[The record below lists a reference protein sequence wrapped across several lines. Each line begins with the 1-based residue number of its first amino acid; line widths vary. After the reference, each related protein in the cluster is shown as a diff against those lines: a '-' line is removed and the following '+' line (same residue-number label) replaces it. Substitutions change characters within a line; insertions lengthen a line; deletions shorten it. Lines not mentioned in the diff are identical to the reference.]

1 MMAMSLAPLPMTA
14 QLGSGL
20 AEGVFSPRWR
30 RVAVLYVCLT
40 LPLVG
45 LIGSQADNQETYIR
59 IFVTGGG
66 LYATP
71 GLLVAWLTMRRVSA
85 GDRWRWRLWFAGLV
99 VTYLIGQALVV
110 GTHTDW
116 WPANPLGLPATVV
129 STLLLLG
136 VVMGLV
142 RTRSGRLALSVDVT
156 ECAMVMVVLTAPAVL
171 LWADDV
177 TSAADSWY
185 TVPAAMATLGSLVGF
200 YWTAVLYMRLRPR
213 RSTGADD
220 DGGDEPRPER
230 VPLELTVV
238 RIGLALTFLGT
249 VDGAAQVAQGVSG
262 FTLPSVP
269 LMAVHG
275 MCLSMV
281 LLFPVFLPRQIS
293 SGYHRLPPQ
302 AQVRGAGLA
311 PLLTLAGLP
320 VLFLVTVVEW
330 DRRAWV
336 PLFTLGVVGLL
347 AFLAVV
353 RQLVGVHETRRLY
366 AQVEKASD
374 DRRDL
379 LARLIQQMSNDRHS
393 VAAQLHEQAM
403 SAYATFVSFVT
414 ARSSADLWSP
424 DAMTGASG
432 LLGDDLAK
440 QAESLRQLMLAI
452 RPMAME
458 RSASDS
464 LGPPIQAYLD
474 SLYGDAPTPALDVAV
489 DEDVVLDWITETIVS
504 RIVQESIHN
513 IWRHSSAR
521 HVTVTIGAVDGQV
534 EVRVRDDG
542 AGFDPTANLF
552 ESGIAA
558 MRSFAAF
565 TNGSLHIESRPG
577 AGTTVVARLGDPPP
591 PRHQP
596 GSRTPHLHLVPDDN
610 PSPART

>member
-1 MMAMSLAPLPMTA
+1 MMAMSLAPLPMTT

-40 LPLVG
+40 LPLIALV
-45 LIGSQADNQETYIR
+45 GSQADSQETYLR
-59 IFVTGGG
+59 MFVSLAG

-71 GLLVAWLTMRRVSA
+71 GLLVAWLTIRRVPAS
-85 GDRWRWRLWFAGLV
+85 DRWRWRLWFAGLV
-99 VTYLIGQALVV
+99 VTYLIGEAIVI
-110 GTHTDW
+110 GTHTDS
-116 WPANPLGLPATVV
+116 WPANPLGVPASVV
-129 STLLLLG
+129 STVLLLG

-156 ECAMVMVVLTAPAVL
+156 ECAMVLVVLTAPAVL
-171 LWADDV
+171 LWGDDV
-177 TSAADSWY
+177 VSATDSWY
-185 TVPAAMATLGSLVGF
+185 TVPAAVAMLGSLVGF

-213 RSTGADD
+213 RRSPDV
-220 DGGDEPRPER
+220 DGDGSRPGRER

-249 VDGAAQVAQGVSG
+249 VDSAAQVAQGVSG
-262 FTLPSVP
+262 FTLPSGP

-281 LLFPVFLPRQIS
+281 LLFPVFLPMQIS

-320 VLFLVTVVEW
+320 VLVLVTVVEW

-347 AFLAVV
+347 AFLAVL
-353 RQLVGVHETRRLY
+353 RQLVGIHETRRLY

-379 LARLIQQMSNDRHS
+379 LARLIQQMSNDRHA

-424 DAMTGASG
+424 DAMSGASG

-474 SLYGDAPTPALDVAV
+474 SLYGDAPTPALDVTV

-513 IWRHSSAR
+513 IWRHSSATQ
-521 HVTVTIGAVDGQV
+521 VTVTIGAVDGQV
-534 EVRVRDDG
+534 EVRVGDDG
-542 AGFDPTANLF
+542 AGFDHAANLF

-565 TNGSLHIESRPG
+565 TNGSFEIESHPG

-591 PRHQP
+591 PHHQL
-596 GSRTPHLHLVPDDN
+596 GSRAPYLHLVPDD